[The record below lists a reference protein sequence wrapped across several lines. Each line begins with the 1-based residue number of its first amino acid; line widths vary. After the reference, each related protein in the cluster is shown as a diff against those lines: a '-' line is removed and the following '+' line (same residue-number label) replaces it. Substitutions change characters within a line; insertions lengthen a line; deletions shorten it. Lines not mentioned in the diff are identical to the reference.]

1 MLDIQPSLLA
11 FEIVTFLLLVAI
23 LNQILYKPML
33 SFIEE
38 RNSNLKADAG
48 LADAQESE
56 REALITE
63 ANKLLADAKAEA
75 AKIRHEAITVAKTEA
90 ETKINAV
97 KESAKIE
104 VANFSSELTAQKA
117 ELKVAI
123 LSNSEGYKQSLAKAL
138 KI

>member
-11 FEIVTFLLLVAI
+11 FEIITFLLLVAI

-48 LADAQESE
+48 LADAQVNE

-63 ANKLLADAKAEA
+63 ANQLLADAKAEA
-75 AKIRHEAITVAKTEA
+75 GKIRHEAAAAAKAEA
-90 ETKINAV
+90 ETKINTV
-97 KESAKIE
+97 KDNAKTE
-104 VANFSSELTAQKA
+104 VAAFSSALVSEKA
-117 ELKVAI
+117 GLKATI

>member
-1 MLDIQPSLLA
+1 MLDIQPSLLV
-11 FEIVTFLLLVAI
+11 FEIITFLALVAI

-56 REALITE
+56 KEAIMAE
-63 ANKLLADAKAEA
+63 ANRLLADAKAEA
-75 AKIRHEAITVAKTEA
+75 AKVRHEAVTTAKAEA
-90 ETKINAV
+90 EGKINAV
-97 KESAKIE
+97 KDRAKTEISNYSNE
-104 VANFSSELTAQKA
+104 LVAQEA
-117 ELKVAI
+117 ELKSAI
-123 LSNSEGYKQSLAKAL
+123 ISNAESYKQSLAKAL

>member
-75 AKIRHEAITVAKTEA
+75 AQIRHKAIAAAKAEA

-97 KESAKIE
+97 KESVKTE

>member
-11 FEIVTFLLLVAI
+11 FEIITFLLLVAI

-56 REALITE
+56 KEALITE
-63 ANKLLADAKAEA
+63 ANKLLADAKSEA
-75 AKIRHEAITVAKTEA
+75 AKIRHEAVTAAKAEA

-97 KESAKIE
+97 KESVKTE

-117 ELKVAI
+117 ELKVTI

>member
-11 FEIVTFLLLVAI
+11 FEIITFLLLVAI

-33 SFIEE
+33 SFMEE
-38 RNSNLKADAG
+38 RNSNLKADAN
-48 LADAQESE
+48 LANAQESE
-56 REALITE
+56 KEALIME

-75 AKIRHEAITVAKTEA
+75 AKIRHEAITAAKAEA
-90 ETKINAV
+90 EAKINAA
-97 KESAKIE
+97 KESIKAE
-104 VANFSSELTAQKA
+104 VANFSSELTTQKA
-117 ELKVAI
+117 ELKAVI

>member
-11 FEIVTFLLLVAI
+11 FEIVTFLALVAI

-38 RNSNLKADAG
+38 RNSNLKADAN
-48 LADAQESE
+48 LAQAEEAE
-56 REALITE
+56 RESTLQE

-75 AKIRHEAITVAKTEA
+75 AQIRHEAISAAKTAAEA
-90 ETKINAV
+90 KLEAA
-97 KESAKIE
+97 KEQAKAGIKSFE
-104 VANFSSELTAQKA
+104 EGLASQKEELRN
-117 ELKVAI
+117 VI
-123 LSNSEGYKQSLAKAL
+123 LSNSQTYKESLSKAL

>member
-33 SFIEE
+33 SFMEE

-56 REALITE
+56 KEALITE

-90 ETKINAV
+90 DTKINAV
-97 KESAKIE
+97 KESVKTE

>member
-75 AKIRHEAITVAKTEA
+75 AKIRHEAITVAKAEA
-90 ETKINAV
+90 ETKITAV
-97 KESAKIE
+97 KESVKTE

>member
-11 FEIVTFLLLVAI
+11 FEIITFLALVAI

-56 REALITE
+56 KENMLAE
-63 ANKLLADAKAEA
+63 ANRLLADAKAEA
-75 AKIRHEAITVAKTEA
+75 SKLRHEAISA
-90 ETKINAV
+90 
-97 KESAKIE
+97 AKIE
-104 VANFSSELTAQKA
+104 AEAKISAAKDLAKDEISSFSNELKSQESELKS
-117 ELKVAI
+117 AI
-123 LSNSEGYKQSLAKAL
+123 LSNAESYKQSFAKAL
-138 KI
+138 RI

>member
-97 KESAKIE
+97 KESAKTE